1 MTWLVFNH
9 HSLPF
14 DTARDADESI
24 PDFLKIC
31 LKLNRNGLSTILVDE
46 SIDCHWFGLQLADH
60 YFWRD
65 WYNKYKNG
73 LHRDMV
79 RAFRGIATRQ
89 PFFSRED
96 DEQGA
101 DLFEVTFKD
110 DNSFAALYAAA
121 WHEAPL
127 ASMPTR
133 SPWIGSPLG
142 VKVEQL
148 DETGKLQ
155 GRKLDIL
162 NFYSLDNFECQYTKL
177 SKQRNELLHSGREF
191 YENCRN
197 FFSHLTLCGDAPQQL
212 RDWSTGKT
220 ILDQVKESLTR
231 LNMFCEKWL
240 DGVYANYQHE
250 LLRKVGLNHKVSGE
264 SKSVRG
270 NRKLISL
277 REFWLPEG
285 RKEIFENHIK
295 LSNGYRIHFFVEHQS
310 KRIYVGY
317 IGPHLKLK

>member
-1 MTWLVFNH
+1 M
-9 HSLPF
+9 
-14 DTARDADESI
+14 RI
-24 PDFLKIC
+24 
-31 LKLNRNGLSTILVDE
+31 
-46 SIDCHWFGLQLADH
+46 
-60 YFWRD
+60 
-65 WYNKYKNG
+65 
-73 LHRDMV
+73 
-79 RAFRGIATRQ
+79 
-89 PFFSRED
+89 
-96 DEQGA
+96 
-101 DLFEVTFKD
+101 
-110 DNSFAALYAAA
+110 
-121 WHEAPL
+121 
-127 ASMPTR
+127 
-133 SPWIGSPLG
+133 
-142 VKVEQL
+142 VE
-148 DETGKLQ
+148 
-155 GRKLDIL
+155 I
-162 NFYSLDNFECQYTKL
+162 
-177 SKQRNELLHSGREF
+177 
-191 YENCRN
+191 

-250 LLRKVGLNHKVSGE
+250 LLRDVGLNHKVSGE